1 MVAKRP
7 GPIYIY
13 KPTVNSKSIGFTLPL
28 YIIKNTT
35 TKSLGFHFLCCS
47 FLQHIKILF
56 PWKRD
61 KIYSNQT
68 WTVTTCRNQCFE
80 ETEMI
85 SRDMEI
91 HCMIRIYNRRG
102 RDWIIIQALIWGFRC
117 VLRHFS
123 LQNINNTWVLMV
135 VN

>member
-1 MVAKRP
+1 M
-7 GPIYIY
+7 YIY
-13 KPTVNSKSIGFTLPL
+13 KKKHCHQQVPWFYIGSILNKIPPW
-28 YIIKNTT
+28 
-35 TKSLGFHFLCCS
+35 SPSGFHFLCCS
-47 FLQHIKILF
+47 FLQHIKIWF

-68 WTVTTCRNQCFE
+68 WTVTACRNQFFE

-91 HCMIRIYNRRG
+91 HCMIRIYSRSERNG
-102 RDWIIIQALIWGFRC
+102 IIIQALIWGFRC

-123 LQNINNTWVLMV
+123 LQNINNTSVLMV